1 MKIEINKEKALEI
14 ATYYVVPTFAGV
26 CCVLALAG
34 FTSAM
39 SNRKRIKEIE
49 RAFNHNVDVT
59 NSVFRDVDALIAM
72 HTQR

>member
-14 ATYYVVPTFAGV
+14 AMCVIPAFAGT
-26 CCVLALAG
+26 CCVLGFAG
-34 FTSAM
+34 FVNSVD
-39 SNRKRIKEIE
+39 NRKRIKEIE
-49 RAFNHNVDVT
+49 SVFNHNVDVT